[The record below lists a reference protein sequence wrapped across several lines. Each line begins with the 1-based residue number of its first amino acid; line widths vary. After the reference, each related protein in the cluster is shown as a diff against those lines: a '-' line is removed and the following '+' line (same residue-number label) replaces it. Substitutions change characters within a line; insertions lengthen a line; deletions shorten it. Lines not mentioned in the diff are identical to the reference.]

1 MADNKDLMKKAD
13 WAVSDLESNGGK
25 LNAEQSNTFIRKMIK
40 APTLLNQVRTVP
52 MAAPERKINK
62 IGFASRIL
70 RAGTSNTA
78 LAEADR
84 SKPATEQVTLTT
96 KEVVAEVNLP
106 YDVVEDVIESV
117 SLGQYDEGGAPKMS
131 GQIKDTIMDLIAE
144 RAALD
149 LEELLLLGDTSVSGS
164 DAYLGLFDG
173 WLKLADQNVVD
184 NSGAGVSN
192 SMFAQGVKA
201 LPQQYLRNRQ
211 AMRQFISYDREIDY
225 REVLGG
231 RETAL
236 GDAQFSGTAPVHGA
250 GIRVE
255 AASLMPSNNGILTY
269 PQNLITGIQRD
280 MTIETDKDIR
290 ARNYVIVLT
299 MRVACAIE
307 EAEAVAKYN
316 NIGDLA

>member
-1 MADNKDLMKKAD
+1 MADNKELMKKAD
-13 WAVSDLESNGGK
+13 WAVSDLEANGGK

-52 MAAPERKINK
+52 MATPERKINK

-70 RAGTSNTA
+70 RPGSSGTPLSEGN
-78 LAEADR
+78 R
-84 SKPATEQVTLTT
+84 SKPATEQITLTT

-106 YDVVEDVIESV
+106 YDVVEDVIEQV
-117 SLGQYDEGGAPKMS
+117 TLGQYDEGGSPRMS
-131 GQIKDTIMDLIAE
+131 GQIKDTIMDLISE

-149 LEELLLLGDTSVSGS
+149 LEELLLLGDTDSS
-164 DAYLGLFDG
+164 DDYLALFDG
-173 WLKLADQNVVD
+173 WLKRSSSHVVD
-184 NSGAGVSN
+184 NADAGISN
-192 SMFAQGVKA
+192 SMFTKGVKA

-211 AMRQFISYDREIDY
+211 AMRQFIAYDREIDY
-225 REVLGG
+225 RDVLGG

-236 GDAQFSGTAPVHGA
+236 GDAQFTGTAPVHGA

-255 AASLMPSNNGILTY
+255 AASLMPSDSGILTY

-299 MRVACAIE
+299 MRVACGIE
-307 EAEAVAKYN
+307 EADAVAKYT